1 MENRK
6 AFPLR
11 VSEMKCSIQTQT
23 KPKMRGLE
31 KKTHTKRARE

>member
-11 VSEMKCSIQTQT
+11 ASDMKRSIQTQT
-23 KPKMRGLE
+23 KPKIRDFF
-31 KKTHTKRARE
+31 